1 MKTFIPGLSV
11 RRCVSCYSTTCVSS
25 FCKEELL
32 LSLLT
37 LPTATAQ
44 LLLYIPVLDANL
56 AMVSIEITR
65 DILTKLIQVGF
76 PATGLAA
83 IITPTLAR
91 SIKNDYENKH

>member
-1 MKTFIPGLSV
+1 MHWDMLSLLSLDITPGLSV

-37 LPTATAQ
+37 LPTATAH

-56 AMVSIEITR
+56 VTVRAL
-65 DILTKLIQVGF
+65 LT
-76 PATGLAA
+76 
-83 IITPTLAR
+83 
-91 SIKNDYENKH
+91 